1 MADWVP
7 VAAVRDLQRRK
18 KSLVRAGGESIALF
32 MVGDRV
38 FALRDVCI
46 HEQRS
51 LSRGAIL
58 RGRVVCPGHQWQF
71 DLETGW
77 VEEQGRCQPT
87 YDVKVQDGTVYVVPV
102 PRTRV
107 MEAGPAALG
116 SS

>member
-7 VAAVRDLQRRK
+7 VADVKDLQRRK
-18 KSLVRAGGESIALF
+18 KRLVRAGGESIALF
-32 MVGDRV
+32 MVGERV

-46 HEQRS
+46 HEERS
-51 LSRGAIL
+51 LSNGAVL

-102 PRTRV
+102 PRIRV
-107 MEAGPAALG
+107 TEAGSATAG

>member
-18 KSLVRAGGESIALF
+18 KSLVQAGGESIALF
-32 MVGDRV
+32 MVGTRV

-51 LSRGAIL
+51 LSKGAIL
-58 RGRVVCPGHQWQF
+58 RDRVVCPGHQWQF

-77 VEEQGRCQPT
+77 VEEQERCQPS

-102 PRTRV
+102 PRIRV
-107 MEAGPAALG
+107 TDSGQAALG

>member
-18 KSLVRAGGESIALF
+18 KSLVMADGESIALF

-51 LSRGAIL
+51 LSKGAIL

-77 VEEQGRCQPT
+77 VEEQERCQPT
-87 YDVKVQDGTVYVVPV
+87 YDVKVEDGTVYVVPV

-107 MEAGPAALG
+107 SEVGSAALG